1 MRFLM
6 LNWRDPGNPL
16 AGGAERVT
24 LGYLAALVRRGH
36 EAYWFSNGFAGCDER
51 AAFEGVQIVRG
62 GSVGSSILRARAWL
76 KRQPEFDLVI
86 DQHHGIP
93 WFAPWWCGTRSVAMI
108 HEVLGPIWHSFYSPP
123 LAALG
128 RWQERWLIRLYRRIP
143 FWSAC
148 PSTREALLGLGVKG
162 VTLIPYGVE
171 TKPIVPYPG
180 KRLVEPIRLAVVSRL
195 APNKRIEHAIEAV
208 RILRARGRE
217 VFLSIA
223 GEGEMMD
230 ALVERVRRWNLE
242 EVVRFE
248 GRLDEKEKDALLAQA
263 HLLLHASVREGWGLN
278 VIEANCMGTPAVV
291 YPVAGLIEST
301 ITGET
306 GWVVAKETP
315 AALADGVEQF
325 LSDPAL
331 YERCRRGAWERSGAF
346 HWSQVLPAACDWLEA
361 QARS

>member
-1 MRFLM
+1 
-6 LNWRDPGNPL
+6 
-16 AGGAERVT
+16 
-24 LGYLAALVRRGH
+24 
-36 EAYWFSNGFAGCDER
+36 
-51 AAFEGVQIVRG
+51 
-62 GSVGSSILRARAWL
+62 
-76 KRQPEFDLVI
+76 
-86 DQHHGIP
+86 
-93 WFAPWWCGTRSVAMI
+93 
-108 HEVLGPIWHSFYSPP
+108 
-123 LAALG
+123 
-128 RWQERWLIRLYRRIP
+128 
-143 FWSAC
+143 
-148 PSTREALLGLGVKG
+148 
-162 VTLIPYGVE
+162 
-171 TKPIVPYPG
+171 
-180 KRLVEPIRLAVVSRL
+180 
-195 APNKRIEHAIEAV
+195 
-208 RILRARGRE
+208 
-217 VFLSIA
+217 
-223 GEGEMMD
+223 MMD